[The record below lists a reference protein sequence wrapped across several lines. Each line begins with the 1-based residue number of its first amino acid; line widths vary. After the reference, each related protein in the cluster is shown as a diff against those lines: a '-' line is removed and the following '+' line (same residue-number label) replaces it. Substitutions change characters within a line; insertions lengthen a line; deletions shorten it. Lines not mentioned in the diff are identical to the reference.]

1 MRQRQS
7 VLPGRIEPGAIMRVT
22 TRIART
28 LSLSF
33 GLVLLAACVS
43 SGTRELQ
50 TSPTVSLDRNVI
62 TAAEISDSYATTA
75 YDAIDRLRPRFLLTN
90 VDLGPT
96 APRLVYLNGVALMG
110 GVNELR
116 GIPANSVREIRFV
129 RSIDAA
135 TAHFGGGIFVVS
147 KAGR

>member
-1 MRQRQS
+1 
-7 VLPGRIEPGAIMRVT
+7 MRVT
-22 TRIART
+22 TRIARAH
-28 LSLSF
+28 
-33 GLVLLAACVS
+33 LVLGLIVLAACVS

-50 TSPTVSLDRNVI
+50 TSPTTSLDQNVI

-96 APRLVYLNGVALMG
+96 APRLVFLNGIALG
-110 GVNELR
+110 GVSELR
-116 GIPANSVREIRFV
+116 AIPASSVREIRFV

-135 TAHFGGGIFVVS
+135 TAHLGGGIFVVS